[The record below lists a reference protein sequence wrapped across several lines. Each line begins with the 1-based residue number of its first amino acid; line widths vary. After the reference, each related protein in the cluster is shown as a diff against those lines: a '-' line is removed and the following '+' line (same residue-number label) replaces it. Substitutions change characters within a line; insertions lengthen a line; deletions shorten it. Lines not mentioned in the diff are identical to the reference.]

1 MEEKSN
7 LKSKKFNQKSYLYG
21 MYKNKFYPVINFEK
35 LLNFEEEMTLK
46 KQYFEF

>member
-21 MYKNKFYPVINFEK
+21 MYKNKFYPIINF
-35 LLNFEEEMTLK
+35 LEELTLK
-46 KQYFEF
+46 NDTLNLKSNLI